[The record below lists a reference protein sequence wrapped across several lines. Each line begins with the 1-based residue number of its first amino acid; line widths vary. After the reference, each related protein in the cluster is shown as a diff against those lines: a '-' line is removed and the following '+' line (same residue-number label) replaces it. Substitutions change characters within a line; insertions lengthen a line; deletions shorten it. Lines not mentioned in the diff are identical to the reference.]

1 MAQQTFRP
9 SFKFTRLV
17 YLVTLFLIGAA
28 WWGYF
33 RHFAEQPRWLLAI
46 PALLLLIPLRMHLR
60 LMAVKL
66 MLDDDHLVM
75 ETGILS
81 KTTRTLNVG
90 KVQDVTV
97 SQSAGQRMMGL
108 GDISVETAG
117 EGSAMTAQDFDR
129 PKAIAD
135 LILKAAQ
142 SQAARR
148 KPGA

>member
-1 MAQQTFRP
+1 MAQQVFRP
-9 SFKFTRLV
+9 SSKFTRLV
-17 YLVTLFLIGAA
+17 YLVTLILIGAS
-28 WWGYF
+28 WWAYF
-33 RHFAEQPRWLLAI
+33 RYLAAQPRWLLAL
-46 PALLLLIPLRMHLR
+46 PAILLLIPLRMHIR

-66 MLDDDHLVM
+66 VLDGDHLVM
-75 ETGILS
+75 ESGILS

-117 EGSAMTAQDFDR
+117 EGSALTAHDFDR

-135 LILKAAQ
+135 LILKAAH
-142 SQAARR
+142 SQLDRG
-148 KPGA
+148 KSGA